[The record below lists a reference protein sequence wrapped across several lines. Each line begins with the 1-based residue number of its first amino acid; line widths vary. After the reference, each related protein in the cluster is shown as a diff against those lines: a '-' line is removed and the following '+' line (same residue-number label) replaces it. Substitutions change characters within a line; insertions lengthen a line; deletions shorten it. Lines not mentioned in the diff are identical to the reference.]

1 MSESLSI
8 RETIRRKTL
17 EKTIDKNLKAFSK
30 VGVALLKI
38 RDGRLYRD
46 KYSSFEEYCKERWG
60 FTRVRAHQLISAS
73 IITENIESTDQ
84 VIKPANE
91 AQIRPL
97 IKLEPS
103 QQIEAWNMVVET
115 APKGNVTGKH
125 VDKVV
130 SEIKGQHEDE
140 SSHDDEEVSYEDQQ
154 EIVEVENESVCIDVE
169 SNSDDESRAD
179 EPLHP
184 YQNILDIMQEF
195 DEAINKFL
203 MVIVKARKD
212 DWNIIS
218 KDLLFQTI
226 RLFVKTIV
234 REKRFK
240 QEGRA
245 PVDIKTL
252 TIEN

>member
-73 IITENIESTDQ
+73 IITENIESTNQ
-84 VIKPANE
+84 VINPINE
-91 AQIRPL
+91 AQVRPL
-97 IKLEPS
+97 IRLEPS
-103 QQIEAWNMVVET
+103 QQVEAWSAAVET
-115 APKGNVTGKH
+115 APEGKVTAKH
-125 VDKVV
+125 VRKVV
-130 SEIKGQHEDE
+130 SGITEQHDVELSHDEEEISFDEPQEIIEDENESICIDAESSSEDEPEADE
-140 SSHDDEEVSYEDQQ
+140 SS
-154 EIVEVENESVCIDVE
+154 
-169 SNSDDESRAD
+169 
-179 EPLHP
+179 HP

-212 DWNIIS
+212 NWHIIS
-218 KDLLFQTI
+218 KDLLFQAI

-234 REKRFK
+234 REKHFK
-240 QEGRA
+240 QASR
-245 PVDIKTL
+245 V
-252 TIEN
+252 